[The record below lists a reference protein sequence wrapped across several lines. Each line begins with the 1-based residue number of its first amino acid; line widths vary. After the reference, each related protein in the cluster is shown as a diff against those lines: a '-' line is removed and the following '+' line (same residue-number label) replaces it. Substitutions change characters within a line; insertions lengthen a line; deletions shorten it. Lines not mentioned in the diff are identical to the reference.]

1 MRRHPWYIATRPHTL
16 PAAIAPVLVGGGLAV
31 GDGVFSWGPFVAAA
45 VGALAIQVAANLAND
60 LSDARRGADT
70 PDRIGPP
77 RAVASGMLSEGQVR
91 RGIWVSFAVAI
102 AAGLY
107 LTVVAGWVVI
117 AVGLASIAATLT
129 YTGGPS
135 PYGYR
140 GWGEV
145 FVFVF
150 FGVVATVMTRYVF
163 DQTAPLDAWLLSIP
177 MGFLV
182 TAILVANNVRDI
194 ETDRAAGKRTLAVIL
209 GRERTR
215 ILFDVLVWGSFV
227 AVAAFAAC
235 GAVPR
240 WSALALAAAPGAV
253 PLTRTI
259 HRETAGPPLIAVL
272 MGVARLD
279 LTVGVLIALGVTFG

>member
-1 MRRHPWYIATRPHTL
+1 MRQSPWYIATRPHTL
-16 PAAIAPVLVGGGLAV
+16 PAAVAPVLVGAGLAV
-31 GDGVFSWGPFVAAA
+31 GDGVFSWGPFIAAT

-91 RGIWVSFAVAI
+91 RGIWASFAVAA

-129 YTGGPS
+129 YTGGPA

-163 DQTAPLDAWLLSIP
+163 DQTAPLAAWLLSIP

-182 TAILVANNVRDI
+182 TAILVANNIRDI
-194 ETDRAAGKRTLAVIL
+194 DTDRAAGKRTLAVIL

-215 ILFDVLVWGSFV
+215 VLFDVLVWGSFV
-227 AVAAFAAC
+227 SVAVFAAL
-235 GAVPR
+235 GLVPR

-253 PLTRTI
+253 PLTKTI
-259 HRETAGPPLIAVL
+259 RRETAGPPLIAVL
-272 MGVARLD
+272 KGVARLD
-279 LTVGVLIALGVTFG
+279 LTVGVLIALGSTFG